1 MGKSFSELENNSG
14 KRLIGIGAVIL
25 LHLIV
30 LYGLI
35 TGLSKKGEK
44 TVEEPVELIIIQDK
58 KPEPEKPKPI
68 EKPPELPKLVK
79 EVLKTPDPQPEQ
91 KVVEKAAPTQTVKT
105 VSTPTPTASPSPSP
119 VAAPAP
125 APVAAAAPA
134 PAPAP
139 KPAGETRGASEG
151 SVGCKEPPYPREAEM
166 AGEIGTVH
174 ISVLVGTDG
183 SAKQVKVKK
192 SSGTKSLDKS
202 ASKAF
207 SLCTFK
213 PALKNG
219 EPVEDWYE
227 LEYEFKLD

>member
-91 KVVEKAAPTQTVKT
+91 KIVEKAAPTQTVKA

-125 APVAAAAPA
+125 VAAAAPA

-139 KPAGETRGASEG
+139 KPVGETRGASEG
-151 SVGCKEPPYPREAEM
+151 SVGCKEPDYPREAAM
-166 AGEIGTVH
+166 AEEVGIVR
-174 ISVLVGTDG
+174 ISVLVGPDG

-192 SSGTKSLDKS
+192 SSGTKSLDKA

-219 EPVEDWYE
+219 EPVEDWFDI
-227 LEYEFKLD
+227 EYEFKLD

>member
-79 EVLKTPDPQPEQ
+79 EVLKTPDPKPEQ
-91 KVVEKAAPTQTVKT
+91 KVVEKAAPTQTVKA

-119 VAAPAP
+119 VAAP

-139 KPAGETRGASEG
+139 KPAGETRSASEG
-151 SVGCKEPPYPREAEM
+151 SVGCKEPDYPREAAM
-166 AGEIGTVH
+166 AEEVGTVR
-174 ISVLVGTDG
+174 ISVLVGPDG

-192 SSGTKSLDKS
+192 SSGTKSLDKA

-219 EPVEDWYE
+219 EPVEDWFDI
-227 LEYEFKLD
+227 EYEFKLD

>member
-14 KRLIGIGAVIL
+14 KRLHWNWAVIT

-91 KVVEKAAPTQTVKT
+91 KVVEKAVANQTVKA
-105 VSTPTPTASPSPSP
+105 VSTPRPTASPSPSP
-119 VAAPAP
+119 VAAP

-139 KPAGETRGASEG
+139 KPAGETRGA
-151 SVGCKEPPYPREAEM
+151 
-166 AGEIGTVH
+166 
-174 ISVLVGTDG
+174 
-183 SAKQVKVKK
+183 
-192 SSGTKSLDKS
+192 
-202 ASKAF
+202 
-207 SLCTFK
+207 
-213 PALKNG
+213 
-219 EPVEDWYE
+219 
-227 LEYEFKLD
+227 